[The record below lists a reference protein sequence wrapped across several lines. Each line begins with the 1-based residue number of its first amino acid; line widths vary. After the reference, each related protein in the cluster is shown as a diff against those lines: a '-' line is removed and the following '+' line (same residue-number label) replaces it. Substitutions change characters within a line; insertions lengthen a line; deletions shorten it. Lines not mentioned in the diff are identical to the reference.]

1 MTAIRIPRAGTKDSF
16 RKLAKQTSWI
26 DNVVESMFDEDKVP
40 DEVAVG
46 WLVEGIFDR
55 FRPYFDA
62 FCERKGYMLP
72 TMARMPPGAT
82 AAMWTD
88 GNVNYSVQRIINQ
101 HCYAYYH
108 RWLFAKDLES

>member
-1 MTAIRIPRAGTKDSF
+1 MF
-16 RKLAKQTSWI
+16 N
-26 DNVVESMFDEDKVP
+26 DNKVP

-55 FRPYFDA
+55 YRPYFDA

-72 TMARMPPGAT
+72 TIARMPPGMT

-88 GNVNYSVQRIINQ
+88 GSVNYSVQRIINQ
-101 HCYAYYH
+101 HCYALYH
-108 RWLFAKDLES
+108 RWLFAME